1 MKRAVAIAGAVGL
14 SALAS
19 SVPALAGQQVYTY
32 VVVHPIYGEIG
43 TFTDTI
49 DRNPGTLQIDGH
61 LRVAVTF
68 LGIVAYRE
76 ESDTT
81 EVLRGNRL
89 MSLQSVTDKDGRHFE
104 VHGEAQGDQFIV
116 NATLG
121 SYTAP
126 ASIIPSDPWVL
137 KHTGNELV
145 ISTASGRMMNVQV
158 SGGEYDTVSMNGNL
172 VSARHYIVNG
182 SKRQDVWLDSRE
194 IPIMFRTLENGTPI
208 DFVLRNTVAPAGAT
222 AAVTSGSAGAHAED
236 GDK

>member
-49 DRNPGTLQIDGH
+49 DQNPGTLRIDGH

-89 MSLQSVTDKDGRHFE
+89 MSLQSVTDKDG
-104 VHGEAQGDQFIV
+104 
-116 NATLG
+116 
-121 SYTAP
+121 
-126 ASIIPSDPWVL
+126 
-137 KHTGNELV
+137 
-145 ISTASGRMMNVQV
+145 
-158 SGGEYDTVSMNGNL
+158 
-172 VSARHYIVNG
+172 
-182 SKRQDVWLDSRE
+182 
-194 IPIMFRTLENGTPI
+194 
-208 DFVLRNTVAPAGAT
+208 
-222 AAVTSGSAGAHAED
+222 
-236 GDK
+236 